1 MAKMKKGA
9 QTGKCDAHFDGIRVG
24 DRLRNP
30 EGEVARVD
38 EYGSL
43 LIVGGEKLGPK
54 EWEGGAWNI
63 ISDVEEEIFV
73 DETKPVEDLPAFP
86 SGTISTEEPEEAPQT
101 MEQPITDEDLILELK
116 RRGYSGVLQHTYSVT
131 REVKI

>member
-63 ISDVEEEIFV
+63 ISDAEEEIPV
-73 DETKPVEDLPAFP
+73 DLMMP
-86 SGTISTEEPEEAPQT
+86 EEPEETPQT
-101 MEQPITDEDLILELK
+101 TERSVTDEDLILELK
-116 RRGYSGVLQHTYSVT
+116 RRGYSGILTHTYSVT
-131 REVKI
+131 EEVNI